1 MALPL
6 TRSTPTSSLSQI
18 EGLVERLTQAKPR
31 LLDADNVQV
40 RIETVAP
47 DIDGNFALHQA
58 DITDEVVLGAKL
70 REHLAHKGFT
80 FIFLFQEYTW
90 APVKLS
96 SEALVQ
102 IMSVTGADEGFLNI
116 MKEFGAPDDETG
128 TDLPCAYNVQMKH
141 RPNEGRRENENSAT
155 FVDFMYVI
163 RYMAGPWKGEDY
175 PWSLR
180 KMGVYH
186 RREGHRSF
194 WIILQPHQNAL
205 LVPKSIFEGYLA
217 RPHSI
222 HAHISLFTSSLSGW
236 AEHLRFVAM
245 LLNIES
251 QRIRVWRPD
260 DSISISSNS
269 IKKLQFCSELAYK
282 ALSNLS
288 SVRENLEGIQ
298 RTCKVLDDGFLVDEE
313 DSAFWTCASQVR
325 TLFSHAEILVD
336 RVKQISNLAATI
348 VNTKQTQTMAE
359 NTRAMAALARDS
371 KEDQALLV
379 QISRATQKES
389 KMMSFIAVITLI
401 FLPATFITGLFST
414 GFMTA
419 LLSGPDDVLP
429 YSAIRLHAG
438 IYTFLIILLTP
449 CVFYYVY
456 TWKRNPTADTE
467 NHN

>member
-288 SVRENLEGIQ
+288 SVRENLEEYNA
-298 RTCKVLDDGFLVDEE
+298 R
-313 DSAFWTCASQVR
+313 
-325 TLFSHAEILVD
+325 
-336 RVKQISNLAATI
+336 ISNLAATI

-429 YSAIRLHAG
+429 YSAIQTTL
-438 IYTFLIILLTP
+438 
-449 CVFYYVY
+449 
-456 TWKRNPTADTE
+456 KRNRLSK
-467 NHN
+467 